1 MVFTNERMTFG
12 KKDVTYNVPELQKEM
27 FSINMI
33 LNHTITYISNS
44 LQGL

>member
-1 MVFTNERMTFG
+1 MYL
-12 KKDVTYNVPELQKEM
+12 KELQKEM